1 MKIKFELNIDTKEDM
16 DEIHQLIDIIGEFR
30 DKLIALAE
38 GEDYEDD

>member
-16 DEIHQLIDIIGEFR
+16 EEIHQLIDIVGEFR

-38 GEDYEDD
+38 DEDEYDD